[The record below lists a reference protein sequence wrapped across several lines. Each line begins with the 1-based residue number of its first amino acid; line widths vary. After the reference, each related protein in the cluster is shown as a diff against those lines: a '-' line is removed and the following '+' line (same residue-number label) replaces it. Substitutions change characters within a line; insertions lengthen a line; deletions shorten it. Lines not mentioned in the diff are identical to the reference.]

1 MYSKSFPF
9 KDFNGKPHNT
19 MVHFNLTEPDVF
31 KLLVELKAIFAWH
44 DSLQGEPRELE
55 AAEVVEFYT
64 NFEEVLLAAYGTP
77 SADGLSFKKGD
88 RYAFQE
94 TALFAA
100 IMVAFVSDPPET
112 MKFLTE
118 IMPKGLPELVKKA
131 DENLAVAMK
140 DADTP
145 EAVRAQIAELQAKLK
160 DESPDQT

>member
-9 KDFNGKPHNT
+9 KDFNDKPHNT
-19 MVHFNLTEPDVF
+19 MVYFNLTEPEVF

-44 DSLQGEPRELE
+44 ESLQGPPRELE

-64 NFEEVLLAAYGTP
+64 NFEEVLLTAYGTP
-77 SADGLSFKKGD
+77 SPDGLSFKKGN
-88 RYAFQE
+88 RYEFQE

-100 IMVAFVSDPPET
+100 IMVAFVTDPPET
-112 MKFLTE
+112 LKFLTD

-131 DENLAVAMK
+131 DDNLAAAMK

-145 EAVRAQIAELQAKLK
+145 EALRAEIARLRSQLPEGEPEQ
-160 DESPDQT
+160 S